1 MSKRQN
7 KLKGEEGGRRKKELD
22 KLGVGGVESSVGLF
36 LESSLDVFGEAGALD
51 ARILYPSRLRVISL
65 GGATLVHALV
75 HQEASGY

>member
-36 LESSLDVFGEAGALD
+36 LESSLAND
-51 ARILYPSRLRVISL
+51 RRVSL
-65 GGATLVHALV
+65 GSTAPNIALR
-75 HQEASGY
+75 